1 MPRPTT
7 NRTAKTRGVAG
18 TRGPDLNFCIQRKL
32 WISSAVSNTAGTTIE
47 NEIVR
52 SRLNSTRL
60 NSSRPRYCQ
69 LPVRRLIN
77 SNNHHTGAEKQ
88 KSSTNLFRER
98 DQREL
103 PARLQ
108 TKASTTKMYPSQSGK
123 NRTEVRTPGSV
134 QLSGQ
139 QTAINSR
146 PTQPRAGQGRF
157 NRIISAYGSPISW
170 LRQSQSTSS
179 HCAAICSSVAHII

>member
-1 MPRPTT
+1 MPRPMA
-7 NRTAKTRGVAG
+7 NRTTKTRGVAG
-18 TRGPDLNFCIQRKL
+18 TRGQDLNFCIQRKL
-32 WISSAVSNTAGTTIE
+32 WISSAVSNTAGTTVVNAIVE
-47 NEIVR
+47 N
-52 SRLNSTRL
+52 RLNSTGL

-69 LPVRRLIN
+69 LAVRRLIS

-98 DQREL
+98 DHREL

-157 NRIISAYGSPISW
+157 NRIISAYGSPISSASRNQ
-170 LRQSQSTSS
+170 LHR
-179 HCAAICSSVAHII
+179 VARIALLAWRKG

>member
-7 NRTAKTRGVAG
+7 NSTATTRGVAG

-32 WISSAVSNTAGTTIE
+32 WISSAVSNTAGTTVE

-52 SRLNSTRL
+52 SRLNATGL
-60 NSSRPRYCQ
+60 NSSRPTYCQ
-69 LPVRRLIN
+69 LAVRRLIS
-77 SNNHHTGAEKQ
+77 SNNHQTGAEKQ
-88 KSSTNLFRER
+88 KSSTNLFRDR

-103 PARLQ
+103 PARFQ
-108 TKASTTKMYPSQSGK
+108 TKASTTRIYPSHRGK
-123 NRTEVRTPGSV
+123 NKTEVRTPGST

-139 QTAINSR
+139 QTVINSR

-157 NRIISAYGSPISW
+157 SRIISAYAARNQ
-170 LRQSQSTSS
+170 LTKSS
-179 HCAAICSSVAHII
+179 FRRGAAATDARRGG